1 MRNEWSVLALL
12 CACLLVTPAQAAST
26 ADELARLESEHV
38 LLKARLRML
47 ETRAQIAARRAD
59 IDRLSSTS
67 HDSGAL
73 PTVTGI
79 DGVAGKLQATVMMDN
94 GHVAE
99 VRAGDTLPNGMK
111 VVAIGADG
119 VTVRSSAGK
128 RVRLR
133 PGVEPDER
141 NPALRMAEMPLPS
154 PAAPAPM
161 AAPNDRIAVMPPLP
175 ARPGAER

>member
-1 MRNEWSVLALL
+1 MRNEWSVLALV
-12 CACLLVTPAQAAST
+12 CACLLVPPAHAGST
-26 ADELARLESEHV
+26 ADELARMESEHM

-59 IDRLSSTS
+59 IDRLSATTS
-67 HDSGAL
+67 DSGAL

-94 GHVAE
+94 GHLAD

-111 VVAIGADG
+111 VVSIGMDG
-119 VTVRSSAGK
+119 VTVRASRGK

-133 PGVEPDER
+133 PGVEPDEH
-141 NPALRMAEMPLPS
+141 NPALRMAEVPVPS
-154 PAAPAPM
+154 PAAPPVAPT
-161 AAPNDRIAVMPPLP
+161 NRIAVMPPLP
-175 ARPGAER
+175 PRPGAAQ